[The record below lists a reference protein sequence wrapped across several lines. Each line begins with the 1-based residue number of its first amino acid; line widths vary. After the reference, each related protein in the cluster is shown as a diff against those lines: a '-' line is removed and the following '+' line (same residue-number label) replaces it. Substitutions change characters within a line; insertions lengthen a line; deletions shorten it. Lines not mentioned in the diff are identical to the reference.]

1 MDYSY
6 ILKTSKVLPEK
17 LAEFGFEEK
26 NGSYFCRK
34 NILNGDFYSIIELKG
49 NFLTAKVFESGSDE
63 RYVLFDVENANGS
76 FVGEIRN
83 QVRKIIELFRSQ
95 CCKTSDTKKKYVD
108 FIQNKFGCKGDN
120 PWSDTPEN
128 TVFRCKNKKWFAL
141 IIKIKFSRLGVS
153 GDEEVFAV
161 NLKANPKII
170 PEITDK
176 ITVFP
181 AWHMN
186 KKYWITVLLTEA
198 ADWEK
203 LCTLTEQSFELVN
216 SKN

>member
-49 NFLTAKVFESGSDE
+49 NFLTAKVFESGSGE

-95 CCKTSDTKKKYVD
+95 CCKTSDTKKKIRGLY
-108 FIQNKFGCKGDN
+108 
-120 PWSDTPEN
+120 
-128 TVFRCKNKKWFAL
+128 
-141 IIKIKFSRLGVS
+141 
-153 GDEEVFAV
+153 
-161 NLKANPKII
+161 
-170 PEITDK
+170 
-176 ITVFP
+176 
-181 AWHMN
+181 
-186 KKYWITVLLTEA
+186 
-198 ADWEK
+198 
-203 LCTLTEQSFELVN
+203 
-216 SKN
+216 SK

>member
-76 FVGEIRN
+76 FVGETRN
-83 QVRKIIELFRSQ
+83 QVRKIIELFRFQ

-128 TVFRCKNKKWFAL
+128 TVFRCKNKKW
-141 IIKIKFSRLGVS
+141 
-153 GDEEVFAV
+153 
-161 NLKANPKII
+161 
-170 PEITDK
+170 
-176 ITVFP
+176 
-181 AWHMN
+181 
-186 KKYWITVLLTEA
+186 
-198 ADWEK
+198 
-203 LCTLTEQSFELVN
+203 
-216 SKN
+216 

>member
-141 IIKIKFSRLGVS
+141 IIKIKFSRLGLS

-161 NLKANPKII
+161 NLKANPQNNSRNHRQNHGFSGVAHEQKILDYSAFDRSGRLGKTMC
-170 PEITDK
+170 TDRTK
-176 ITVFP
+176 F
-181 AWHMN
+181 
-186 KKYWITVLLTEA
+186 
-198 ADWEK
+198 
-203 LCTLTEQSFELVN
+203 
-216 SKN
+216 